1 LADKLLRARLA
12 RAAFRFKTRALPALV
27 LMTDDARLEDP
38 LGAARALPRGSLVI
52 VRDRQTSRRAELA
65 AALAAIARRRGLLL
79 IVANDAVLAAKIGA
93 DGLHLSEAHAA
104 DAAHWRARHP
114 HWLIT
119 AAAHSLAA
127 CARARHADAVLLAP
141 VFATPSHPGGTVLGA
156 TRARIIAHASPL
168 PVYALGGI
176 DAGNVVRLE
185 AAKLAGVAA
194 VGALAITTDALD
206 GGNCA

>member
-1 LADKLLRARLA
+1 MRSSPYVLLTAISVVNGAGASACFRAASMRATMPARDSQEDILADKLLRARLA

-93 DGLHLSEAHAA
+93 DGLHLSEAHAI
-104 DAAHWRARHP
+104 P
-114 HWLIT
+114 I
-119 AAAHSLAA
+119 
-127 CARARHADAVLLAP
+127 
-141 VFATPSHPGGTVLGA
+141 G
-156 TRARIIAHASPL
+156 
-168 PVYALGGI
+168 
-176 DAGNVVRLE
+176 
-185 AAKLAGVAA
+185 
-194 VGALAITTDALD
+194 
-206 GGNCA
+206 